1 MIPVHPCP
9 AKLILASRRH
19 NLASFH
25 KLELHLHKLKIA
37 SPRQLPCSS
46 VSLPRQTPL
55 LFYLLL
61 TFQHVIADKSKS
73 KFAPKAKPRARNAA
87 STTATPDTTSVDSA
101 AATPIDATP
110 AADTPAE
117 AIPAPAPEPTL
128 PTPQPSQFAAQAA
141 QAAQPTPIATP
152 VPQPESEDEIPLPAP
167 RANAPPAFVD
177 EDEIAIPTTGSYAP
191 PALVD
196 EDEIPI
202 PMPTAGTEEEDEGV
216 IAIPTGRSEA
226 AIVSKPVAKPTA
238 AAPVVIEEEGA
249 AEESAA
255 GEEGTATEG
264 QDTETGKKAK
274 APKKPRAPRKP
285 RAKKGEAAPP
295 EGQAAATEATEDE
308 TTEAPKEKKP
318 RKLRKP
324 REPKPLD
331 PDAPPVKRGRKR
343 AVTPEDAETR
353 TIDDNA
359 VKMKDLV
366 KDPGIGRTSK
376 RGKQLASLDWN
387 EVVKRQRAYKAELA
401 ARRAAG
407 EKEDMK
413 NTDERLSRLAEEAS
427 ANRVAMAPQ
436 MRIVDGVITLDQES
450 LRVDRHQ
457 RDAVDEEAME
467 VVEEDVHTRLVN
479 SGTHSKKEKGDRWPA
494 AETERFY
501 EALSM
506 FGTDFGIISKMF
518 PGRSRRMV
526 KNKFNCEERKN
537 GPRVTQALKT
547 RVRAGKFYRFC
558 WV

>member
-1 MIPVHPCP
+1 
-9 AKLILASRRH
+9 
-19 NLASFH
+19 
-25 KLELHLHKLKIA
+25 
-37 SPRQLPCSS
+37 
-46 VSLPRQTPL
+46 
-55 LFYLLL
+55 
-61 TFQHVIADKSKS
+61 
-73 KFAPKAKPRARNAA
+73 
-87 STTATPDTTSVDSA
+87 
-101 AATPIDATP
+101 
-110 AADTPAE
+110 
-117 AIPAPAPEPTL
+117 
-128 PTPQPSQFAAQAA
+128 
-141 QAAQPTPIATP
+141 
-152 VPQPESEDEIPLPAP
+152 
-167 RANAPPAFVD
+167 
-177 EDEIAIPTTGSYAP
+177 
-191 PALVD
+191 
-196 EDEIPI
+196 
-202 PMPTAGTEEEDEGV
+202 MPTAGTEEEDEGV

-547 RVRAGKFYRFC
+547 RVRADLNEYSQIAGLEFPDPAILEEELQKLRDEHEEEGKLHLNLQAEAEKERQELANAAMREAEAGIGATGPKKKKARNAKDQKSGEVVLSMSIEEYERERLRRMEEEED
-558 WV
+558 